1 MPVLPIEELDVFIPC
16 NQDIFGALDLYSDST
31 WTAEGVKDF
40 IQGTW
45 RFHAIQ
51 TLQSDTVIPVNMEF
65 ERELRFSDTLFE
77 AYEPYDVFR
86 GSGQYL
92 IEKVAGSVDQD
103 FFRIKVLTNE
113 LEIGGFVPGLLI
125 PCNSDFV
132 LYTSYIDR
140 GDRFYRKVE

>member
-1 MPVLPIEELDVFIPC
+1 M
-16 NQDIFGALDLYSDST
+16 
-31 WTAEGVKDF
+31 KDF

-45 RFHAIQ
+45 RFHGIQ

-65 ERELRFSDTLFE
+65 ERELRFSDSLFE

-92 IEKVAGSVDQD
+92 IESDGGALEQKL
-103 FFRIKVLTNE
+103 FRIKVLTNE
-113 LEIGGFVPGLLI
+113 LEVAGFVSGRLI